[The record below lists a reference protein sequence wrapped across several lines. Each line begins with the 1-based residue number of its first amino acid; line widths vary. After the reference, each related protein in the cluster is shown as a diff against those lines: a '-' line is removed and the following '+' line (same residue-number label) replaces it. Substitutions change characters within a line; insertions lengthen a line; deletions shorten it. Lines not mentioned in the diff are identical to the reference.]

1 MFQFFEGI
9 ASTLGVAVDFIVSL
23 FATLVTFITEI
34 PKALAFL
41 VSAVAYLP
49 PFLMAFVLPF
59 IGICILLNI
68 INKGS

>member
-9 ASTLGVAVDFIVSL
+9 SSTLGIAVDFIKSL
-23 FATLVTFITEI
+23 ISTFITFIVEI

-59 IGICILLNI
+59 IGICILLNL